1 MTKIHK
7 QAQITFEEYMSRTE
21 SAASILQII
30 DKSRN
35 ETVKQNREKLIK
47 IISALHFCGKQ
58 MIAFR
63 GHSENES

>member
-1 MTKIHK
+1 
-7 QAQITFEEYMSRTE
+7 MSRVK
-21 SAASILQII
+21 SASSVLQIM

-35 ETVKQNREKLIK
+35 ELVKQNREKLTK